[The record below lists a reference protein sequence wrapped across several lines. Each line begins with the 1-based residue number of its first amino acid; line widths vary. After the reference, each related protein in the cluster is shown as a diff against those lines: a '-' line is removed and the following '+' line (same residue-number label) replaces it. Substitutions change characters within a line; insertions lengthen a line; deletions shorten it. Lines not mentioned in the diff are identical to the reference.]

1 MSTNTIREYILDKHG
16 LTFVGGNA
24 EFVSY
29 VTKEDFRSE
38 LIGLM
43 LRYPNRCNFSPDN
56 NIAFYY
62 PRVVTLLKEDISI
75 PVTEEEKIAA
85 DLYELLKEEYEKG
98 GEI

>member
-1 MSTNTIREYILDKHG
+1 MSINTIREYILDKHG

-29 VTKEDFRSE
+29 VTKEGFRSE

-43 LRYPNRCNFSPDN
+43 LRYPNRCNFNPDN
-56 NIAFYY
+56 KIAFYY
-62 PRVVTLLKEDISI
+62 PKFIDLLKEDIAI

-85 DLYELLKEEYEKG
+85 EIYELYKEHYENG